1 MFNCKIF
8 DNNLF
13 VATEQEI
20 ASLPWRT
27 MSDFIHLG
35 DYDKIASGLYVD
47 GHMSRGDLYK
57 KYSGLDYDLIDF
69 AVPQELY
76 DPDRRGVFYY
86 GDGSAIFGRIVYDE
100 SIWRTIAQ
108 MVRDQIASGSVE
120 YINLV

>member
-13 VATEQEI
+13 VATEKEI

-47 GHMSRGDLYK
+47 GHMSRGDLYR

-69 AVPQELY
+69 AIPNGIY
-76 DPDRRGVFYY
+76 DPSQRGVFYY
-86 GDGSAIFGRIVYDE
+86 GEGSSIFGRIVYDE
-100 SIWRTIAQ
+100 SVWRTIAQ
-108 MVRDQIASGSVE
+108 MVRDQVVSGGVKW
-120 YINLV
+120 IDLV

>member
-13 VATEQEI
+13 VATEEEI

-69 AVPQELY
+69 AVPQDLY
-76 DPDRRGVFYY
+76 NPDRRGVFYY
-86 GDGSAIFGRIVYDE
+86 GEGSTIFGRIVYD
-100 SIWRTIAQ
+100 SDIWRTIAQ
-108 MVRDQIASGSVE
+108 MVRDRVVSEEAKWIG
-120 YINLV
+120 LV